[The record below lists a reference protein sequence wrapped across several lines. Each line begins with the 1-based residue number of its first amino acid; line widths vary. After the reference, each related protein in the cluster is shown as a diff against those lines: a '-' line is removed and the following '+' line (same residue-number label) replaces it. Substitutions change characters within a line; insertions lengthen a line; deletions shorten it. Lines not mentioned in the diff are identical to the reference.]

1 MDEDSYWDLVDL
13 ARHLADS
20 AGAVARQHFRRTKTA
35 SYKLDR
41 SLVTEADREGE
52 SLMRRLIAER
62 YPDHGIVGEEFPPER
77 PGADLCWFLDPIDG
91 TASFVTGKPLFG
103 TLIGL
108 MAGDRPILGVIDMPA
123 LEERWIG
130 GTRHPTLWTH
140 PGDGP
145 AAERTCTVRRCAGL
159 GEAVLYCTSPRMFAG
174 PDRAAF
180 ERLAD
185 AVSTPLFGADCYAYG
200 LLAAGSCDLVVEG
213 GLGPDDV
220 CALQAVVEAA
230 GGVFTDWQGH
240 SPGRQP
246 DGRVIAAG
254 DPAVH
259 TAALDLLRGG

>member
-1 MDEDSYWDLVDL
+1 MDEDAYRELVDL
-13 ARHLADS
+13 AQHLADS
-20 AGAVARQHFRRTKTA
+20 AGAVARQHFRRGTPA
-35 SYKLDR
+35 SYKQDR
-41 SLVTEADREGE
+41 SVVTEADREGE
-52 SLMRRLIAER
+52 QLMRRLIAER

-77 PGADLCWFLDPIDG
+77 PDAEYCWFLDPIDG

-108 MAGDRPILGVIDMPA
+108 MADERPILGVIDMPA

-130 GTRHPTLWTH
+130 GIQHPTLWTH

-145 AAERTCTVRRCAGL
+145 AAERNCAVRRCAGL
-159 GEAVLYCTSPRMFAG
+159 GEAVLYCTSPRMFSG
-174 PDRAAF
+174 SDRTAF

-185 AVSTPLFGADCYAYG
+185 AVATPLFGADCYAYG
-200 LLAAGSCDLVVEG
+200 LLAAGQCDLAVEG

-230 GGVFTDWQGH
+230 GGVFTDWQGN
-240 SPGRQP
+240 SPGRRP

-254 DPAVH
+254 DPSVH
-259 TAALDLLRGG
+259 AAALALLQAG